1 MPTLSAR
8 LAGLDT
14 QAPKGDVPQTQSSN
28 TSPAQAKSSFS
39 SYRFKRSP
47 FKELISDLSSLTFWD
62 SSIQL
67 VDVVACRSHNTGT
80 RVRVAPPAHPRSSDC
95 WGSRSTP
102 GPAWPPLQEG
112 SAAAQPRVCLPG
124 SLFK

>member
-80 RVRVAPPAHPRSSDC
+80 RVRVAPPAHPFRKVL
-95 WGSRSTP
+95 
-102 GPAWPPLQEG
+102 LQLSQG
-112 SAAAQPRVCLPG
+112 SACLG
-124 SLFK
+124 LCLNDDSLKTNTGTTLFG